1 MRTIVLVLLALG
13 VFLGGYFAVAWLMP
27 DPRGPAQ
34 KQVRA
39 VPTVPHASQRVIGDI
54 DDVTLRTHD
63 PKTGAPV
70 AEVRIGEYRR
80 SGEHQVL
87 LRQIEATILLDEG
100 AGVVTLSA
108 PTGTVD
114 LEAEVQQEDRLTA
127 EALGTADV
135 AHLRDVT
142 IRWYDQAASAAKGPA
157 GALLTLRV
165 DNLVY
170 DNKRFSLFTDDT
182 EIDGATVLAD
192 DVPVEVRGR
201 DYDFDGRGLLV
212 RWDAQTRRPTL
223 LRVASGERL
232 TIKTQRGFMPTR
244 IVGGGPKNPWLG
256 DMLASASPSAL
267 ADALAQAP
275 PLQVYRATMNQ
286 NLRAEQGGLTKL
298 EADTATVLFATDSIS
313 LDDAQPEP
321 KPPAQTRPAPATQTR
336 PAAEPFVPITLFW
349 DGQLLIEATDESA
362 AASLQSPQDMRL
374 HLVGAPLVMQDEGV
388 EARALELDYAKAADE
403 LLLTGDDSTPVTL
416 VDAEGSTLVTSR
428 LLAHPDAGTAR
439 ATAAGYAD
447 VVTGDAEALELRWSR
462 ECDFVFEEKI
472 GGGQQLKS
480 VGARGEVAVRH
491 PDVSLDAEE
500 LDVSLEPAADESQE
514 PQLRKVV
521 AKQGVR
527 CEITQQRQ
535 ESTSFTSDRLTLTL
549 PEGMEGPITALAE
562 GNVNS
567 DQHGQ
572 VLRAGQLRATLK
584 PGQNEEL
591 QLVELL
597 ASGDV
602 QGSDDE
608 GRKYSADVLRATP
621 LEAED
626 GQAAQDIEQNLHIRL
641 EGAGERM
648 ASVEVGEDRLAAP
661 VIEFNSRN
669 ETVHVPGAGQMHTVQ
684 QGPSGRPLPVVVS
697 WADSM
702 DGRRDGV
709 TINGQVQLKGAEAP
723 TNQNPIATTIDVQ
736 ARSAVLKLAQEVP
749 EAAGDRQVARAA
761 TTRPADLAGNLQQVT
776 LRGGLR
782 ATMQEHQDEALLRS
796 FDLRAEALDA
806 WPRQDTARLLIESP
820 GRVLFRDLRPP
831 ADASGG
837 ATTRPNADGFRGNA
851 AVDWEQRLSFEP
863 ETGVLL
869 LSGGVE
875 LAVEPL
881 AAAGA
886 EDAAKA
892 RSFRLDADELR
903 VQTEQ
908 TPDARLEMKSATAAG
923 RARFQTDGLSF
934 EAGEVVFDP
943 VSQRITARG
952 AGAAAVVVF
961 DADGVPTGRFS
972 ELIYNLGTGQI
983 ERLRDLGAGG

>member
-1 MRTIVLVLLALG
+1 MRTLVLVLLALG
-13 VFLGGYFAVAWLMP
+13 VFLGGYFVVAWLMP
-27 DPRGPAQ
+27 DPQAPPR
-34 KQVRA
+34 KEVRA
-39 VPTVPHASQRVIGDI
+39 VPTVPHPSSRVIGDI

-87 LRQIEATILLDEG
+87 LREIEATILLEEG

-114 LEAEVQQEDRLTA
+114 LEAEVQHQDRLTA

-135 AHLRDVT
+135 ARLRDVT
-142 IRWYDQAASAAKGPA
+142 IRWYDKAASAAKGPA
-157 GALLTLRV
+157 AALLTLRV

-170 DNKRFSLFTDDT
+170 DNNRFSLFTDDT
-182 EIDGATVLAD
+182 EIAGATVLAD
-192 DVPVEVRGR
+192 DVPIEVRGR

-212 RWDAQTRRPTL
+212 RWDAQTRRPTM
-223 LRVASGERL
+223 LRVARGERL

-244 IVGGGPKNPWLG
+244 IVGGRPRNPWPG
-256 DMLASASPSAL
+256 GMLASAHPGAIANVLSQ
-267 ADALAQAP
+267 AQP
-275 PLQVYRATMNQ
+275 IQVYRATMNQ
-286 NLRAEQGGLTKL
+286 NLRAQQGGLTKL

-313 LDDAQPEP
+313 REDGEPESQ
-321 KPPAQTRPAPATQTR
+321 PPAQTRPAPTTQTR
-336 PAAEPFVPITLFW
+336 PAAESFVPITLFW

-374 HLVGAPLVMQDEGV
+374 HLVGAPLIMREEGV
-388 EARALELDYAKAADE
+388 EARALELDYGKAADE

-428 LLAHPDAGTAR
+428 LLAHPNVGTAR
-439 ATAAGYAD
+439 AVEAGYAD
-447 VVTGDAEALELRWSR
+447 VVTGDAEALELRWNR
-462 ECDFVFEEKI
+462 ECDFVFEEKV

-480 VGARGEVAVRH
+480 VEARGEVAVRH

-500 LDVSLEPAADESQE
+500 LDVSLEPSADDSGD

-527 CEITQQRQ
+527 CEITQQGQ
-535 ESTSFTSDRLTLTL
+535 ESTSFTSDRLTLAL
-549 PEGMEGPITALAE
+549 PEGMKGPITALAE

-572 VLRAGQLRATLK
+572 ALRAGQLRATLK
-584 PGQNEEL
+584 PGEDEDL
-591 QLVELL
+591 RLVELL

-602 QGSDDE
+602 QGSDVE
-608 GRKYSADVLRATP
+608 GRKYSADVLRASP

-626 GQAAQDIEQNLHIRL
+626 GQEAEDVEQNLHIRL
-641 EGAGERM
+641 EGAGEKV
-648 ASVEVGEDRLAAP
+648 ASVEVGQDRLAAP

-702 DGRRDGV
+702 DGGRDEV
-709 TINGQVQLKGAEAP
+709 TINGQVQLKGTESP
-723 TNQNPIATTIDVQ
+723 TQENLVATTIDVQ
-736 ARSAVLKLAQEVP
+736 AGSAVLKLAEEVP
-749 EAAGDRQVARAA
+749 EQAGDPQVARAA
-761 TTRPADLAGNLQQVT
+761 TTRPADLAGDLQQVT
-776 LRGGLR
+776 LSGGLR

-806 WPRQDTARLLIESP
+806 WPRQDTTRLLIESP

-831 ADASGG
+831 VVASGP
-837 ATTRPNADGFRGNA
+837 TTRPTAEGFRGNA
-851 AVDWEQRLSFEP
+851 AVDWAQRLSFEP

-869 LSGGVE
+869 LSGGVN

-881 AAAGA
+881 V
-886 EDAAKA
+886 EDATGNAANA
-892 RSFRLDADELR
+892 RSFRLDADEVR

-908 TPDARLEMKSATAAG
+908 TADGRLEMKSVTAAG
-923 RARFQTDGLSF
+923 QARFETDGLSF

-952 AGAAAVVVF
+952 AGGTAVVVF
-961 DADGVPTGRFS
+961 DADGVPTGRFT